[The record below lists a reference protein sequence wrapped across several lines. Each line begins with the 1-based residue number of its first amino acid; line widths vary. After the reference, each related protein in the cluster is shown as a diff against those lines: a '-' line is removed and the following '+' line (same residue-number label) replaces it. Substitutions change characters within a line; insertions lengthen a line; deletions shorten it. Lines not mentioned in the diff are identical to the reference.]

1 MIQVELTFN
10 QLMIFSP
17 VEELAKTVSFTERFN
32 VVTSSRVDGN
42 DRGKSVIA
50 KSLYHCMGP
59 IAGLMTIGKEL
70 RKSTSSFSTLGAIL
84 IALRETTGCSRC
96 SMPMA
101 GCCGRFPIDMSSA

>member
-17 VEELAKTVSFTERFN
+17 VEELAKTVSFTEGLN

-50 KSLYHCMGP
+50 KSLYHCMG
-59 IAGLMTIGKEL
+59 AD
-70 RKSTSSFSTLGAIL
+70 
-84 IALRETTGCSRC
+84 C
-96 SMPMA
+96 
-101 GCCGRFPIDMSSA
+101 RFDDEWERASKVYVVF

>member
-17 VEELAKTVSFTERFN
+17 VEELAKTVSFTEGLN

-50 KSLYHCMGP
+50 KSLYHWQAVLVGAATAERRHSKHMN
-59 IAGLMTIGKEL
+59 IGNGGV
-70 RKSTSSFSTLGAIL
+70 SLGASYEVYPLGGIL
-84 IALRETTGCSRC
+84 
-96 SMPMA
+96 
-101 GCCGRFPIDMSSA
+101 